1 MVVLEYGMEFEYL
14 FGVPDEIPDITRS
27 SGMVRR
33 IRFIYR
39 KSYSKFGNDPVHLWQ
54 VLEGSR
60 KSPEE
65 ITMESR
71 VQEGLHLAWPA
82 NPKGEESKVDSPR
95 VAGQPTSRKGGSP
108 TLGRTPSLSR
118 FPTYGR
124 F

>member
-1 MVVLEYGMEFEYL
+1 VTHLKLDVEMVELEYGMEFEYL

-60 KSPEE
+60 KVRKNG
-65 ITMESR
+65 TLESGVPKR
-71 VQEGLHLAWPA
+71 LHLHDQPTLKGRSPRWTPLGWPA
-82 NPKGEESKVDSPR
+82 NPPQGKVGVP
-95 VAGQPTSRKGGSP
+95 P
-108 TLGRTPSLSR
+108 
-118 FPTYGR
+118 
-124 F
+124 

>member
-1 MVVLEYGMEFEYL
+1 MVELEYGMEFEYL
-14 FGVPDEIPDITRS
+14 FGVPDKIPDITRS

-60 KSPEE
+60 KVRKKR
-65 ITMESR
+65 TMEGGVPER
-71 VQEGLHLAWPA
+71 LHKLGQPNPKGGVLGGLHL
-82 NPKGEESKVDSPR
+82 E
-95 VAGQPTSRKGGSP
+95 VAGHPTSRKGGSP
-108 TLGRTPSLSR
+108 TLSGTPSLSR
-118 FPTYGR
+118 FPTYVR